1 MLEKWIETIN
11 DWPDLIALISEKG
24 QLVSCSRAFTEWSG
38 WTVCSLS
45 GKHVHDE
52 LCAPARAVAHERES
66 CHLCATGAALADQVA
81 HSREQSGQEVA
92 DPSSSTQTSPS
103 LQSVEAHLE
112 GLIVNESG
120 AYLSAELFCRAIEL
134 EGHRYSLVRF
144 VDDSK
149 LKHTFYELNRMSYFV
164 DKSPFPLAEFSA
176 SGLLEFSNAA
186 MTDLMTDIGYDDD
199 GRLLLL
205 PKHFDQLLA
214 QVIENKSS
222 VDDIEVTAPDGSVW
236 SWFFYH
242 LIADGEDRVHGIA
255 TNITERIRRE
265 TIEKELENTAAK
277 MREDARKQEIAK
289 LTHEF
294 RSPLNSLVGFAGV
307 LKTKLKGRIDQQEQT
322 FLDLIE
328 QGGMKLADQISATL
342 DAARDDLSENTLA
355 ISKFG
360 SQALCDELIAQISP
374 LAAKKFLK
382 LQCECE
388 DLTLETDRAKLAQIL
403 VNFLDNAIKYTQ
415 KGSVTLMAR
424 SVKDTY
430 EFSVIDT
437 GRGLTD
443 EEQVDVF
450 KDFHRTSGV
459 EGIQGA
465 GLGLS
470 VVQELARRLQ
480 SEVAVESVM
489 AQGSRFYLR
498 VPV

>member
-24 QLVSCSRAFTEWSG
+24 KLVACSRAFTTWSG
-38 WTVCSLS
+38 WKVSRLS

-52 LCAPARAVAHERES
+52 LCAPARAFAHKRES
-66 CHLCATGAALADQVA
+66 CPLCASQTAPLDGDKKHASQDLD
-81 HSREQSGQEVA
+81 R
-92 DPSSSTQTSPS
+92 SSNSENT
-103 LQSVEAHLE
+103 EAHLE
-112 GLIVNESG
+112 GLIVNAQG
-120 AYLSAELFCRAIEL
+120 DYLSAELFCRTIEL

-144 VDDSK
+144 LDDSK
-149 LKHTFYELNRMSYFV
+149 LKHTFYELHRMSYFV

-186 MTDLMTDIGYDDD
+186 MTELMTDIGYDDE

-205 PKHFDQLLA
+205 PTNFEQLLA

-242 LIADGEDRVHGIA
+242 LTADGEDRVHGIA

-265 TIEKELENTAAK
+265 AIEKELENTAAK

-294 RSPLNSLVGFAGV
+294 RSPLNSLVGFAGI
-307 LKTKLKGRIDQQEQT
+307 LKARLKDRVDEQEQT

-328 QGGMKLADQISATL
+328 QGGMKLADQISTTL
-342 DAARDDLSENTLA
+342 DAARDNLSESILA
-355 ISKFG
+355 VSKFG
-360 SQALCDELIAQISP
+360 AQALCDELIAQISP
-374 LAAKKFLK
+374 LAAKKFLE
-382 LQCECE
+382 LHCECE

-415 KGSVTLMAR
+415 EGSVTLVA
-424 SVKDTY
+424 KPFKGGY

-443 EEQVDVF
+443 DEQVDVF

-459 EGIQGA
+459 ENIQGT

-470 VVQELARRLQ
+470 VVQELAKRLQ
-480 SEVAVESVM
+480 GEVAVESVM
-489 AQGSRFYLR
+489 GQGSRFYLR
-498 VPV
+498 IPV

>member
-1 MLEKWIETIN
+1 MMLEKWIEIVAH
-11 DWPDLIALISEKG
+11 WPDLVALISERG
-24 QLVSCSRAFTEWSG
+24 HLVSCSPSFTNWTGWS
-38 WTVCSLS
+38 VSNLS
-45 GKHVHDE
+45 GKHVHQE
-52 LCAPARAVAHERES
+52 LCAPARS
-66 CHLCATGAALADQVA
+66 FA
-81 HSREQSGQEVA
+81 HSSEEC
-92 DPSSSTQTSPS
+92 PLCCHSSLPDEENA
-103 LQSVEAHLE
+103 LEKEEHLE
-112 GLIVNESG
+112 GLFTSEQG
-120 AYLSAELFCRAIEL
+120 QYLSAELFCRVIDL
-134 EGHRYSLVRF
+134 EGSRFTLVRF

-176 SGLLEFSNAA
+176 SGLLEFSNAK
-186 MTDLMTDIGYDDD
+186 MTELMSQIGYDDE

-205 PKHFDQLLA
+205 PKNFEALLT

-222 VDDIEVTAPDGSVW
+222 IDDIEVTAPDGSAW

-242 LIADGEDRVHGIA
+242 LVADDEDRVHGIA

-265 TIEKELENTAAK
+265 AIEKDLEATAAK

-294 RSPLNSLVGFAGV
+294 RSPLNSLVGFAGI
-307 LKTKLKGRIDQQEQT
+307 LKAKLKGRVDQQEQT

-328 QGGMKLADQISATL
+328 KGGMKLADQISETL
-342 DAARDDLSENTLA
+342 DAARDNLSEHPLA

-360 SQALCDELIAQISP
+360 TQAVCDELIAQLMP
-374 LAAKKFLK
+374 LATKKFLD
-382 LQCECE
+382 LRCECE
-388 DLTLETDRAKLAQIL
+388 DLTLETDRAKLVQIL
-403 VNFLDNAIKYTQ
+403 VNFLDNAIKYTG
-415 KGSVTLMAR
+415 KGSVTLIGKPLPDA
-424 SVKDTY
+424 Y

-459 EGIQGA
+459 EGIQGT

-480 SEVAVESVM
+480 AQIAVESVFG
-489 AQGSRFYLR
+489 QGSRFLLR